1 MQRMQS
7 LNNLTSSPHDKIKV
21 CSKRMVQLYELIE
34 VAAKTEWALGT
45 HSFELLTACPFQ
57 THQLI
62 LPFDVKNKN
71 WKAGDVEVPA

>member
-1 MQRMQS
+1 
-7 LNNLTSSPHDKIKV
+7 
-21 CSKRMVQLYELIE
+21 MVQLYELIE